1 MVVGISKTYGGVAMW
16 QIEGIAKNIDKPII
30 APFSCKSGFV
40 NCFLRK
46 NITLLSHKSEKYKF
60 ASISSLKQVDTN
72 FPIIYDAPFDKLSK
86 LKEGDVLRLCP
97 DGMIQRVFEIQS
109 EQNVLFLTERCN
121 SRCIMCPQP
130 QMPYDYSDDV
140 IKILQCIPNKALH
153 HICLSGGE
161 PTLSAKIFDILKR
174 LKKYPFIQPIIL
186 TNGRKFSDKNF
197 VNQFIKNAPFNM
209 IYAIPLYSSIPLVHD
224 KIVGIEGAFKETIT
238 GIYNLTRFRV
248 PIEIRIVLMK
258 QNIFNLAELA
268 EYIGWNLPMTI
279 HVAFMGMEVYGRAS
293 ENAEDVWIE
302 PITYMNNLIDAVKIL
317 DYRNIPVS
325 VYNLPLC
332 LLPNEL
338 KKYNK
343 VSISAWK
350 QGYIEKCQDCLMRDR
365 CNGFFTTSQRIPI
378 GIHKF

>member
-1 MVVGISKTYGGVAMW
+1 MW
-16 QIEGIAKNIDKPII
+16 QIKGIAKNIDKPII
-30 APFSCKSGFV
+30 ASFSYKSGFM
-40 NCFLRK
+40 NYFLRK
-46 NITLLSHKSEKYKF
+46 NIILFSYKYEKYKF
-60 ASISSLKQVDTN
+60 ASISSLKQVDTK
-72 FPIIYDAPFDKLSK
+72 FPIIYDVPFDKISE

-97 DGMIQRVFEIQS
+97 DGMMQRVFEIQS

-140 IKILQCIPNKALH
+140 IKILQCIPNKSLR

-161 PTLSAKIFDILKR
+161 PTLSAKIFAILKL
-174 LKKYPFIQPIIL
+174 LKKYPLIQPMIL

-197 VNQFIKNAPFNM
+197 VNQFIKSAPFNM

-238 GIYNLTRFRV
+238 GIYNLARFRV
-248 PIEIRIVLMK
+248 PIEIRAVLMK
-258 QNIFNLAELA
+258 QNVFNLAELA

-302 PITYMNNLIDAVKIL
+302 PVTYMNNLIDAVKIL